1 MLTIFKQIWL
11 FDIRIFSLSH
21 YSNSL
26 NVQYFRKITDLK
38 KTAVNIFFFS
48 LYTSGYTSGGLTYS
62 VG

>member
-26 NVQYFRKITDLK
+26 NVQYFRKSTDLK
-38 KTAVNIFFFS
+38 KLLSVQLNIFI
-48 LYTSGYTSGGLTYS
+48 LVYILQDIGLTYS